1 MCFLAVY
8 VVQEKLYHT
17 LHDEFEIDSSI
28 IKAYLN
34 TNHWDWV
41 AFRTGRREA
50 MGRNRKPGKR
60 PSSLPDDMQAGTR
73 AAHDS
78 MRWARPPEVVS
89 HGVWSPKAATKP

>member
-50 MGRNRKPGKR
+50 MGRNR
-60 PSSLPDDMQAGTR
+60 
-73 AAHDS
+73 
-78 MRWARPPEVVS
+78 
-89 HGVWSPKAATKP
+89 